1 MSRRGKRSEAG
12 RRAPRLQQIIAAAGI
27 ASRRSAEDL
36 IRQGRVRVNDEVV
49 RELGARADPE
59 RDRICVD
66 GRPLGRLRPR
76 VSYVVY
82 KPRGVVTTTRDPHAK
97 RTVLDLL
104 PARERLFPV
113 GRLDAPSEGL
123 LLLTND
129 GEIAQALLHPSF
141 EVPRTYRVSVAGH
154 VPASTLARLSRGIEL
169 DGRLTAPCE
178 IRIVERDAR
187 RMLLEVVLRE
197 GRHRQIRR
205 MLRAVGLSVRRL
217 VRTRFGP
224 LTLRGLR
231 PGEWRPLRADEQR
244 ALKRVVEAP
253 REPQKSG
260 KTRPKAK
267 GGNNK

>member
-1 MSRRGKRSEAG
+1 MSRPEKRSEAG
-12 RRAPRLQQIIAAAGI
+12 RGALRLQQIIAAAGV
-27 ASRRSAEDL
+27 ASRRGAEEL

-49 RELGARADPE
+49 RELGTRADPR

-66 GRPLGRLRPR
+66 GRPLGRPQRR

-113 GRLDAPSEGL
+113 GRLDSPSEGL
-123 LLLTND
+123 LLVTND
-129 GEIAQALLHPSF
+129 GEIAQAMLHPSF

-154 VPASTLARLSRGIEL
+154 VQAATLESLSRGVEI
-169 DGRLTAPCE
+169 DGRTTAPCE
-178 IRIVERDAR
+178 VRILEREAQR
-187 RMLLEVVLRE
+187 TLLEIVLRE

-205 MLRAVGLSVRRL
+205 MMRAVGHPVRRL

-224 LTLRGLR
+224 LALRGLR
-231 PGEWRPLRADEQR
+231 AGAWRPLRADERR
-244 ALKRVVEAP
+244 ALKRLVEGSGQ
-253 REPQKSG
+253 PQKPG
-260 KTRPKAK
+260 KTSPKRNR
-267 GGNNK
+267 GNDK